1 MKSKEERAKEK
12 KKGIKEKIG
21 EKSYQIFDRLIK
33 GSIRYRKSVIVGTF
47 ALFAVTMMCLP
58 FVNQEFFPN
67 SKRPEIILDVN
78 LPSGASIEETKR
90 VMAGI
95 ADNLYG
101 DKRIESF
108 STYVGDSAPRFI
120 LLFDPSA
127 PEDGHGQMII
137 VTTGNDVRDDVR
149 SELDQFIADK
159 YPDAA
164 RIQGS
169 SRPARHPITLSC
181 SA

>member
-1 MKSKEERAKEK
+1 
-12 KKGIKEKIG
+12 
-21 EKSYQIFDRLIK
+21 
-33 GSIRYRKSVIVGTF
+33 
-47 ALFAVTMMCLP
+47 MMCLP

-159 YPDAA
+159 YPDARA
-164 RIQGS
+164 HTRL
-169 SRPARHPITLSC
+169 ITTGPPSDYPVMFRLIGEDNKKT
-181 SA
+181 AELAGKALDIM

>member
-47 ALFAVTMMCLP
+47 ALFAVT
-58 FVNQEFFPN
+58 NQEFFPN

-95 ADNLYG
+95 ADNL
-101 DKRIESF
+101 
-108 STYVGDSAPRFI
+108 
-120 LLFDPSA
+120 
-127 PEDGHGQMII
+127 
-137 VTTGNDVRDDVR
+137 
-149 SELDQFIADK
+149 
-159 YPDAA
+159 
-164 RIQGS
+164 
-169 SRPARHPITLSC
+169 
-181 SA
+181 